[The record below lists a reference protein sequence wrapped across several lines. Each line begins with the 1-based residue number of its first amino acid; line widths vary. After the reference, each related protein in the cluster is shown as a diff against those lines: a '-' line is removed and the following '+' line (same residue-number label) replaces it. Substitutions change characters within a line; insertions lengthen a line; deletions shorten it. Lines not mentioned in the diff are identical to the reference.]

1 MSRQREL
8 FQKMHPEQF
17 SDSIIIKKVELD
29 KDFMDYYLEKILDRL
44 QLIGTENKIISFL
57 EEYYEAC

>member
-44 QLIGTENKIISFL
+44 QLIGTENKLISFL